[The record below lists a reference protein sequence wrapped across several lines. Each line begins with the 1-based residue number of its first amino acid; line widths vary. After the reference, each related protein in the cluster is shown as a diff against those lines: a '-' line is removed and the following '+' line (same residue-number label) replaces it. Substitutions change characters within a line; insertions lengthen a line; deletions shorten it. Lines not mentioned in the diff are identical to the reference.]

1 MAWILPLCDFGKVSC
16 QDSTESMPVG
26 RIRAFRS
33 KQCLFWVNFRYVVPM
48 IKYAPKLVELISNN
62 GYGPYFRKS
71 GEALAVKI
79 IDINRQ
85 HTPTAKLCSP
95 QASSRK
101 EE

>member
-33 KQCLFWVNFRYVVPM
+33 KQCPFWVNFGYVVPE

-62 GYGPYFRKS
+62 GYGM
-71 GEALAVKI
+71 VK
-79 IDINRQ
+79 
-85 HTPTAKLCSP
+85 TYVS
-95 QASSRK
+95 
-101 EE
+101 